1 MANGGFM
8 PRSVQLLG
16 LLFAAATA
24 ACARPGSLDTSG
36 PFDIDR
42 APSDG
47 LRYYVTRDLISI
59 DAKTISRHTAARGLG
74 GECTPRDSIAT
85 SWTVTATTTPDRR
98 QAYRLGLAPSSTMEQ
113 ALGVK
118 LSETGVL
125 TSLNYS
131 GADERAAIVSSIAKG
146 AAGILGTVTTG
157 GLTAGKD
164 TSCAQI
170 SKVRARLDSTTHVL
184 RTFDVT
190 ELPSATGSNMSWA
203 DVSHALTAYPR
214 AAELFGVTNI
224 VLSVSPLPDP
234 ATPLEPAP
242 GAKGLSMGCSGS
254 DSVCARIYFRE
265 PIMRVIR
272 IHVPSEMDV
281 KRATFTIREERIVP
295 LVAAN
300 DPILNLSFGTQ
311 TLGSGKITLTFG
323 PHGNVTGV
331 QQTSSAALA
340 DAAKSAAAAELSARG
355 AYMSALRAQI
365 ERLDLEIKA
374 VRDDAAL
381 RKAQAADT
389 AIGTP

>member
-1 MANGGFM
+1 M
-8 PRSVQLLG
+8 PRSARIFG
-16 LLFAAATA
+16 LLLTAATV
-24 ACARPGSLDTSG
+24 ACARPGSLSTSG

-59 DAKTISRHTAARGLG
+59 DAKTITRHTAARGLG
-74 GECTPRDSIAT
+74 GECTPRDSTAT
-85 SWTVTATTTPDRR
+85 TWTVTATTAPDRR

-113 ALGVK
+113 TLGVK

-125 TSLNYS
+125 ASLNYS

-146 AAGILGTVTTG
+146 AAGILGTITRG
-157 GLTAGKD
+157 GLSAGKD
-164 TSCAQI
+164 TSCAKI
-170 SKVRARLDSTTHVL
+170 SKARARLDSTTHVL

-190 ELPSATGSNMSWA
+190 ELPPAPGADMSWA
-203 DVSHALTAYPR
+203 ELSRAFTAYPR
-214 AAELFGVTNI
+214 AAELFGLTNI
-224 VLSVSPLPDP
+224 VLSVSPLPEP

-242 GAKGLSMGCSGS
+242 GTGASSVGCSGS
-254 DSVCARIYFRE
+254 ELVCARIYYRE
-265 PIMRVIR
+265 PIMRAIR
-272 IHVPSEMDV
+272 IHVPTETDV
-281 KRATFTIREERIVP
+281 KRATFTIREERMVP

-300 DPILNLSFGTQ
+300 DPILHLSFGTQ

-355 AYMSALRAQI
+355 AYMSALRAQV
-365 ERLDLEIKA
+365 EQLDLEIKA
-374 VRDDAAL
+374 ARDDAAL
-381 RKAQAADT
+381 RKAEAADT
-389 AIGTP
+389 AGGTP

>member
-8 PRSVQLLG
+8 PRPAQLLG
-16 LLFAAATA
+16 LLLTAATA
-24 ACARPGSLDTSG
+24 ACARPGSLNTSG

-59 DAKTISRHTAARGLG
+59 DAKTITRHTAARGLG

-85 SWTVTATTTPDRR
+85 TWTVSATTAPDRR

-170 SKVRARLDSTTHVL
+170 SKARARLDSTTHVM

-190 ELPSATGSNMSWA
+190 ELPPAPGADMSWA
-203 DVSHALTAYPR
+203 QVSHVLTAYPR
-214 AAELFGVTNI
+214 AGELFGVTNI

-242 GAKGLSMGCSGS
+242 GAKGSSMGCSGS
-254 DSVCARIYFRE
+254 NSVCARIYYRE

-272 IHVPSEMDV
+272 IHVPTGMDA
-281 KRATFTIREERIVP
+281 KRATFTIREERIAP

-300 DPILNLSFGTQ
+300 DPILHLSFGTQ

-340 DAAKSAAAAELSARG
+340 DAAKSATAAELSARG

-365 ERLDLEIKA
+365 ERLDLEIKG

>member
-1 MANGGFM
+1 M
-8 PRSVQLLG
+8 PRLAQLLG
-16 LLFAAATA
+16 LLLTAATA
-24 ACARPGSLDTSG
+24 ACARPGSLNTSG
-36 PFDIDR
+36 PFDINR

-85 SWTVTATTTPDRR
+85 TWSVTATTAPDRR

-170 SKVRARLDSTTHVL
+170 SKARARLDSTTHVM

-190 ELPSATGSNMSWA
+190 ELPPAPGADMSWA
-203 DVSHALTAYPR
+203 ELSHALTAYPR
-214 AAELFGVTNI
+214 ASELFGVTNI

-242 GAKGLSMGCSGS
+242 GADGSSMGCSGS
-254 DSVCARIYFRE
+254 DSVCARIYYRE

-272 IHVPSEMDV
+272 IHVPNGMDP
-281 KRATFTIREERIVP
+281 KRATFTIREERIAP

-300 DPILNLSFGTQ
+300 DPILHLSFGTQ

-365 ERLDLEIKA
+365 ERLDLEIKSF
-374 VRDDAAL
+374 RDDAAL